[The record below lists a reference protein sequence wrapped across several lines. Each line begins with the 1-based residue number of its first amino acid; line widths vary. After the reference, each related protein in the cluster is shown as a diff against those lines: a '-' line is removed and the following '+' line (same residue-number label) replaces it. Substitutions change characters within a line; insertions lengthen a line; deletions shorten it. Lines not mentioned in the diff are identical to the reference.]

1 MPERGRFK
9 ICGNTYLKKHLSEL
23 DEQVTMGWVLHRL
36 QALAAPLPVHP
47 AEDIVPLLR
56 SLPKG

>member
-1 MPERGRFK
+1 MCNDSAVADEQNALQRP
-9 ICGNTYLKKHLSEL
+9 L